1 MPLVDPASLADE
13 VDKQDTPETPVTI
26 DQSKPDENL
35 PEKFRGKS
43 LADVVASYQSLESEL
58 GRARNEI
65 GTSRRVLDELLNL
78 RRIGEME
85 KSKPEAKP
93 VTAYELAENPEET
106 ITNVASRV
114 ADERARQS
122 EQRLLELE
130 SQIRADSFE
139 KKHPGFRDVIQSA
152 KFLEWVGKSP
162 TRVAL
167 TQKAAQGDWDSGDE
181 LMSLYK
187 EYEAVP
193 ARPNADTPDPKKAAK
208 EAALAKSGGS
218 GANKVV
224 NGGDGRKTYKRTEL
238 ARLYIDRPEEY
249 DRLWESELKQ
259 AYAEGRVR

>member
-13 VDKQDTPETPVTI
+13 VDKQEEPAAPETVE
-26 DQSKPDENL
+26 QSKPEDNV

-114 ADERARQS
+114 ADERARVS

-130 SQIRADSFE
+130 AQVRADVFE
-139 KKHPGFRDVIQSA
+139 KKHPGFRDVVQSA

-162 TRVAL
+162 TRLAL
-167 TQKAAQGDWDSGDE
+167 TQRAAHGDWDSGDE
-181 LMSLYK
+181 LMNLYK
-187 EYEAVP
+187 EYESVP
-193 ARPNADTPDPKKAAK
+193 ARQAETPDPKKAAK
-208 EAALAKSGGS
+208 EASLAKSGGS
-218 GANKVV
+218 GANRVV
-224 NGGDGRKTYKRTEL
+224 NGGDGKKIYKRTEL
-238 ARLYIDRPEEY
+238 ARLYIDKPEEY
-249 DRLWESELKQ
+249 DRLWETELKQ
-259 AYAEGRVR
+259 AYAENRVR